1 MEQYKSY
8 KFSEL
13 SSKSKKYAIKMQ
25 QKHSFKNKGLTD
37 EQVKN
42 IIKNWD
48 FKYNGTVYTGLN

>member
-1 MEQYKSY
+1 
-8 KFSEL
+8 
-13 SSKSKKYAIKMQ
+13 MQ